1 MGVRLAKAMGN
12 KVTAISTSPN
22 KKAAA
27 MEIGAD
33 NFVVST
39 DTDSMHSAEGNN
51 LVVACVK

>member
-22 KKAAA
+22 KEAAA

-39 DTDSMHSAEGNN
+39 DKDSMQSAEGNDW
-51 LVVACVK
+51 VVAGL